1 MLLSAASPAAGLTT
15 FPLSFFPLTASTAAI
30 VTRFIHS
37 VHHKILLLPRLVQTD
52 EVGLGALIQLCR
64 RRRRRL
70 LCLLC
75 WRCRRRRRLLLSVAI
90 VGAEFAANN
99 ADIGGKATAAAAAAG
114 IGPAPHILSAPAS
127 VVSWPHVDFNA
138 VLLLLLVGLLVF
150 CLILWMVVGSP
161 GKSPD
166 SHNSILKHCW
176 PTHGFSAIKREIEET
191 HAHSALPRNWPKSE

>member
-1 MLLSAASPAAGLTT
+1 MLLSAASPAARLTT
-15 FPLSFFPLTASTAAI
+15 FSFSSFPLTTAAAAI
-30 VTRFIHS
+30 FTRFIHS
-37 VHHKILLLPRLVQTD
+37 VHHKILLLSRLVQTD

-70 LCLLC
+70 LRRLC
-75 WRCRRRRRLLLSVAI
+75 RRRRRRRLLLSVAV
-90 VGAEFAANN
+90 VGAEFAADN

-138 VLLLLLVGLLVF
+138 VLLLLLVGLLAF

-166 SHNSILKHCW
+166 SHNPILKHC
-176 PTHGFSAIKREIEET
+176 
-191 HAHSALPRNWPKSE
+191 

>member
-1 MLLSAASPAAGLTT
+1 MLLSAASPAARLTT
-15 FPLSFFPLTASTAAI
+15 FPLSSFPLAAAAI
-30 VTRFIHS
+30 LTRFIHS
-37 VHHKILLLPRLVQTD
+37 IHHKILLLSRLVQTD

-70 LCLLC
+70 LRLLC
-75 WRCRRRRRLLLSVAI
+75 RRRRRRRRLLLSVAV

-99 ADIGGKATAAAAAAG
+99 ADIGWKAAAAAAAAG
-114 IGPAPHILSAPAS
+114 IGPATDILSAPAS

-138 VLLLLLVGLLVF
+138 VLLLLLVGRLVF

-166 SHNSILKHCW
+166 SHKPDFEALLAHKWVLN
-176 PTHGFSAIKREIEET
+176 SAIKRVLTEIQ
-191 HAHSALPRNWPKSE
+191 AHSALPRN